1 MGIYLASLN
10 PMTLVRALPGNVAQ
24 GIIWGIMALGVYITF
39 RILDFADLTV
49 DGSLATGGAVAVM
62 LIRGGMNPAI
72 ALIFAFLAGMAAGFV
87 TGILHT
93 VFGIPGILAS
103 ILTQIGL
110 YSVNL
115 GIMGKSNQAI
125 NVLQYK
131 LVASLRYVTGEGSGF
146 FFVKLILAAIV
157 LIAVIYWFFGT
168 ELGAAIRATGCN
180 PQMASAQGINTS
192 FNKVLA
198 LMISNGLVGLCGGIY
213 AQYQGAADVNMGRGA
228 IVIGLAAVIISEVIF
243 GKFCAGKKIAFAL
256 TLGAVFI
263 GAIIYYIVIAFV
275 LWLKMPSDY
284 MKLFSAVVV
293 ACFLAVPYMKEKY
306 FKKRRT
312 A

>member
-1 MGIYLASLN
+1 
-10 PMTLVRALPGNVAQ
+10 MTLVRALPGNVAQ

>member
-1 MGIYLASLN
+1 MEIYLASLN

-72 ALIFAFLAGMAAGFV
+72 ALVFAFLAGMAAGFV

-146 FFVKLILAAIV
+146 FFIKLILAAIV
-157 LIAVIYWFFGT
+157 LIAIIYWFFGT